1 MKATIIAFGAHPDDV
16 ELRCA
21 GTLIKLAEK
30 GHKIAVVDL
39 TQGECGSRGT
49 LQKRMEES
57 KIALDI
63 MGLDFRE
70 NLKLSDT
77 NIEINEKNKIKVIN
91 IIRKY
96 KPEIIFLPYLD
107 DRHPD
112 HTYASKLIFEASF
125 YSGLKNIKTDYEAFS
140 SVYNIYYMCHYT
152 FEPTFIVDIS
162 DVFERK
168 IKAIKAYKSQFGVGK
183 EIELKDLLKSPF
195 SLENIEA
202 KDRFY
207 GSLIGVRYGEPFLV
221 EKPIKTNDPINLLF
235 PQ

>member
-1 MKATIIAFGAHPDDV
+1 MKVTIMAFGAHPDDV
-16 ELRCA
+16 ELRCS

-39 TQGECGSRGT
+39 TRGECGSRGSPP
-49 LQKRMEES
+49 KRMEES
-57 KIALDI
+57 KTALNI

-70 NLKLSDT
+70 NLELSDT

-125 YSGLKNIKTDYEAFS
+125 YSGLKNIKTDYESFRP
-140 SVYNIYYMCHYT
+140 VYNIYYMCHYT

-162 DVFERK
+162 DVFEKK
-168 IKAIKAYKSQFGVGK
+168 INAINAYKSQFEINK
-183 EIELKDLLKSPF
+183 EMELNDLLKSPF
-195 SLENIEA
+195 SLENVEA

-207 GSLIGVRYGEPFLV
+207 GSLIGVRYGEPFLLKNPV
-221 EKPIKTNDPINLLF
+221 KTSNPINLLF
-235 PQ
+235 S